1 MSGAI
6 PWSLESLFCQFSR
19 VPNAR
24 MIVVLIYCDMVFF
37 FDNDLKVAGEDLRTL
52 PTLRGWL
59 SSCCSTSG
67 DSTYRDMSPK
77 ETWAQ
82 GCWSCGFVCN
92 FCVDSAKLFQKR
104 FRSRLVK
111 VKARA
116 FSKKSLDFLAQGRL
130 IAYLYIIYRY
140 CMILAFKVAS
150 QPSQNLLHLALTPC
164 VTAVCSAKSWSQGH
178 PQCHQNQSDAEMGVI
193 PLQPCE
199 WIWTSA
205 KTMFFTQFSIICWV
219 SDGFT
224 IQDGMLLRYQ
234 VCRVF
239 QCQSRKCEVPAP
251 ACPET
256 LGEGPREGL
265 AAHIF
270 WSWYV
275 ADCKSTMF
283 FCHWACM
290 RLLGLH
296 MSLTWTPQGHSFRRI
311 CGSGELELG
320 LISPPEKEDNEDMEW
335 SIVCDTQIMIQKAW
349 SVPERCLLL
358 LFIDL
363 CFMNFIAC
371 NNRACNNR
379 CGWFQEHSPLQ
390 VPPGMESPVASPSDA
405 PGFWYY
411 DGVRWQKA
419 RTFLGCFCMFLLLA
433 LVSGWCWWCSC
444 NFNDELIK
452 HRFGQVDS

>member
-1 MSGAI
+1 MTQVSLHRPKHPEMSGGFSFGNTRLIFGHVKALTNALAGLD
-6 PWSLESLFCQFSR
+6 SEEACQERFLG
-19 VPNAR
+19 AW
-24 MIVVLIYCDMVFF
+24 ILVLSVFQGPKRQDDHCFDILIWCYF
-37 FDNDLKVAGEDLRTL
+37 FENDLKVAGEDLRTL

-59 SSCCSTSG
+59 SSKIVDIVVPLPGTLNN
-67 DSTYRDMSPK
+67 RDMSPK
-77 ETWAQ
+77 ETWAK

-116 FSKKSLDFLAQGRL
+116 FSKKSLDFLAQGKL
-130 IAYLYIIYRY
+130 IAYLYLYRY
-140 CMILAFKVAS
+140 CMILVFEVAS
-150 QPSQNLLHLALTPC
+150 QPSQNQLHLALTPC
-164 VTAVCSAKSWSQGH
+164 VAAVCSAKSWSQGH

-256 LGEGPREGL
+256 LGEGPCEGL

-270 WSWYV
+270 L
-275 ADCKSTMF
+275 K
-283 FCHWACM
+283 
-290 RLLGLH
+290 
-296 MSLTWTPQGHSFRRI
+296 
-311 CGSGELELG
+311 
-320 LISPPEKEDNEDMEW
+320 LIS
-335 SIVCDTQIMIQKAW
+335 C
-349 SVPERCLLL
+349 RL
-358 LFIDL
+358 
-363 CFMNFIAC
+363 
-371 NNRACNNR
+371 
-379 CGWFQEHSPLQ
+379 
-390 VPPGMESPVASPSDA
+390 
-405 PGFWYY
+405 
-411 DGVRWQKA
+411 
-419 RTFLGCFCMFLLLA
+419 
-433 LVSGWCWWCSC
+433 
-444 NFNDELIK
+444 
-452 HRFGQVDS
+452 